1 METAKG
7 VNVDEMG
14 DIVQEFLVESHENLD
29 QLDRDLVALEA
40 DPGSRDL
47 LSSIFRTIHTIKGTS
62 GFLAFN
68 RLEKVTHVGESLL
81 ARLRDG
87 AQSMTPQ
94 TTDALLRMVDC
105 VRELL
110 ATIEETGSDGSGL
123 GDDSDLEPV
132 ISAVTACIDNGD
144 GPAAP
149 TEATPAGAAVEAAAA
164 EAASVAVAAVEAAAV
179 EAAATAAAAVEEA
192 AIVAVAGPDATDPGV
207 VVAVTGIVEPPM
219 EEDESDAADAD
230 AVAAAPAKPA
240 SRRGKAKAAPRSRA
254 RKAEPTPEPAAAADP
269 GDPLDPVGAGDPG
282 DPVYPVDP
290 VDPVDPVGAVG
301 AVAEETEAGATEP
314 ATVVVSIPT
323 EALPADLVKPPAA
336 QAGAPA
342 AQAGAPAARPAAHAA
357 PAPPTAA
364 PAAQPAAPAA
374 PAQPAGPRPAPP
386 AGGRAQSSGEH
397 APDGGEG
404 TRRSIADSSIRVD
417 VDLLDTLMRLV
428 GELVLTR
435 NQLVRAIGEV
445 ADPAMNRT
453 GQRLNLITSELQES
467 VMKTRMQAIDNLWA
481 KLPRVVRDLSG
492 ALGKQVRLAMEGR
505 ETELDR
511 SLLEAVKDPLTHLVR
526 NAVDHGIE
534 GPDERRAKGKD
545 PEGVLTLRAYH
556 EGGHVIVEVCDD
568 GAGIDPG
575 RIADVAVNRGIVTRE
590 QLALMDKAEIL
601 MLVFRPGFSTAKM
614 VTNVSGRGVG
624 MDVVKTNIER
634 IGGAVAVESVLG
646 EGTTWRLTI
655 PLTLAII
662 QALTVE
668 CGPQRYVILQV
679 AVHELVY
686 LDGQGGRVIEHA
698 MGAPVYRLRGKL
710 LPLVHLDRTLEVNS
724 HHDGADRDV
733 YVAVLQAEGRRFGL
747 VVDRVLN
754 TEEVVVKPLSARF
767 KDVGVYAG
775 ATLLGDGA
783 VALIL
788 DVASLARRAHLAA
801 DKIERAQP
809 QQDTTRTA
817 AVATVDRLLI
827 AGVGERRV
835 AIPLDMVTRLEEFP
849 VERIERVGNREVVQY
864 REQILPVL
872 RLAHLLG
879 TYPAEDG
886 STVPVIVYTER
897 GRSVAL
903 AVDKILDIVEDVLE
917 SRSDVGDDALLGSA
931 VIQQRVTELLDVRRA
946 ILAAD
951 PRFDAA
957 DTGYG
962 TAPDGYGEYAEYQE
976 YQGYQDFQGQHMAG
990 V

>member
-1 METAKG
+1 VESPADVAMGKG
-7 VNVDEMG
+7 VKVDELG

-110 ATIEETGSDGSGL
+110 SAIEESGGDGSGQ

-132 ISAVTACIDNGD
+132 ISAVTVCIDNGD
-144 GPAAP
+144 GPAGPTAAP
-149 TEATPAGAAVEAAAA
+149 AAAFAVEAAAT
-164 EAASVAVAAVEAAAV
+164 EAAVVAAAAVEAAAV
-179 EAAATAAAAVEEA
+179 GAAVATATALEEA
-192 AIVAVAGPDATDPGV
+192 A
-207 VVAVTGIVEPPM
+207 
-219 EEDESDAADAD
+219 
-230 AVAAAPAKPA
+230 AVAAAGQLAPDTDAVEVDVVALGDEPEPAKP
-240 SRRGKAKAAPRSRA
+240 STRRGRKAAPRSRA
-254 RKAEPTPEPAAAADP
+254 AKAERTESPQPAVAVVVAPPPEPAP
-269 GDPLDPVGAGDPG
+269 
-282 DPVYPVDP
+282 
-290 VDPVDPVGAVG
+290 
-301 AVAEETEAGATEP
+301 ATEP
-314 ATVVVSIPT
+314 
-323 EALPADLVKPPAA
+323 
-336 QAGAPA
+336 
-342 AQAGAPAARPAAHAA
+342 
-357 PAPPTAA
+357 
-364 PAAQPAAPAA
+364 
-374 PAQPAGPRPAPP
+374 PAQTERPTQIIKERPQPWANAPGE
-386 AGGRAQSSGEH
+386 GGGGGGGG
-397 APDGGEG
+397 DGDGG
-404 TRRSIADSSIRVD
+404 TRRSIAESSIRVD

-445 ADPAMNRT
+445 ADPGMNRT

-467 VMKTRMQAIDNLWA
+467 VMKTRMQAIDNLWS
-481 KLPRVVRDLSG
+481 KLPRVVRDLAGS
-492 ALGKQVRLAMEGR
+492 LRKQVRLAMEGR

-526 NAVDHGIE
+526 NAVDHGVE

-545 PEGVLTLRAYH
+545 PEGTLTLRAYH

-568 GAGIDPG
+568 GAGIDPA
-575 RIADVAVNRGIVTRE
+575 RIAEVAVSRGIVSRE
-590 QLALMDKAEIL
+590 QLSLMDHNEIL
-601 MLVFRPGFSTAKM
+601 LLVFKPGFSTAKA

-668 CGPQRYVILQV
+668 CGPQRYVIPQV

-686 LDGQGGRVIEHA
+686 LDGHGGRVIEHA

-710 LPLVHLDRTLEVNS
+710 LPLVHLDRVLEVRA

-775 ATLLGDGA
+775 ATLLGDGT

-788 DVASLARRAHLAA
+788 DVASLARRAHLSA
-801 DKIERAQP
+801 DKIERAQ
-809 QQDTTRTA
+809 QQHDATSRT
-817 AVATVDRLLI
+817 VTATVDRLLI
-827 AGVGERRV
+827 AGVGDRRV

-849 VERIERVGNREVVQY
+849 VERMERVGNREVVQY
-864 REQILPVL
+864 RDQILPVL
-872 RLAHLLG
+872 RLASLLG

-886 STVPVIVYTER
+886 AAVPVVVYTER

-917 SRSDVGDDALLGSA
+917 ARSDVGDDGLLGSA

-951 PRFDAA
+951 PRFDAVEDEA
-957 DTGYG
+957 SGYG
-962 TAPDGYGEYAEYQE
+962 EYQE
-976 YQGYQDFQGQHMAG
+976 YQGYEGYQDFQGQHMAG

>member
-1 METAKG
+1 MSAKG
-7 VNVDEMG
+7 VMVDELG

-94 TTDALLRMVDC
+94 TTDALLRMVDA
-105 VRELL
+105 VRDLL
-110 ATIEETGSDGSGL
+110 STIEDTGSDQSGNEAA
-123 GDDSDLEPV
+123 LETV
-132 ISAVTACIDNGD
+132 VAAVQACIDNPAGTPAP
-144 GPAAP
+144 PAAVHASEAA
-149 TEATPAGAAVEAAAA
+149 TEAAVVAGSAVADAVAAGEAADAAA
-164 EAASVAVAAVEAAAV
+164 EAAGAALGAAGVAASRADAAAGAAVAATAVAEAAAL
-179 EAAATAAAAVEEA
+179 
-192 AIVAVAGPDATDPGV
+192 
-207 VVAVTGIVEPPM
+207 
-219 EEDESDAADAD
+219 DAA
-230 AVAAAPAKPA
+230 AVAAAAAEKAAAERASAEATAVARVEAARAEAIEEAAAALPPPKPP
-240 SRRGKAKAAPRSRA
+240 AKAAP
-254 RKAEPTPEPAAAADP
+254 
-269 GDPLDPVGAGDPG
+269 AGDG
-282 DPVYPVDP
+282 D
-290 VDPVDPVGAVG
+290 
-301 AVAEETEAGATEP
+301 AE
-314 ATVVVSIPT
+314 
-323 EALPADLVKPPAA
+323 
-336 QAGAPA
+336 
-342 AQAGAPAARPAAHAA
+342 AHA
-357 PAPPTAA
+357 
-364 PAAQPAAPAA
+364 
-374 PAQPAGPRPAPP
+374 
-386 AGGRAQSSGEH
+386 
-397 APDGGEG
+397 
-404 TRRSIADSSIRVD
+404 RRSIADSSIRVD

-435 NQLVRAIGEV
+435 NQLIRAIGG
-445 ADPAMNRT
+445 AGDPNMTRT

-467 VMKTRMQAIDNLWA
+467 VMKTRMQAIDNLWS

-492 ALGKQVRLAMEGR
+492 SLGKQVRLAMEGR

-534 GPDERRAKGKD
+534 TPSVRRAKGKD
-545 PEGVLTLRAYH
+545 PEGTLTLRAYH
-556 EGGHVIVEVCDD
+556 EGGHVVVEVCDD
-568 GAGIDPG
+568 GAGIDPD
-575 RIADVAVNRGIVTRE
+575 RIAEVAVQRGLLTRD
-590 QLALMDKAEIL
+590 QVSMMDRGEIL
-601 MLVFRPGFSTAKM
+601 MQVFRPGFSTAKT

-634 IGGAVAVESVLG
+634 IGGAVDVESTLG

-662 QALTVE
+662 QALTIE
-668 CGPQRYVILQV
+668 CGRQRYVIPQV

-710 LPLVHLDRTLEVNS
+710 LPLVHLDHMLGVRSDQGDAAN
-724 HHDGADRDV
+724 RDV
-733 YVAVLQAEGRRFGL
+733 YVAVLAAEGRKFGL

-767 KDVGVYAG
+767 KDVGAYAG
-775 ATLLGDGA
+775 ATLLGDGT

-788 DVASLARRAHLAA
+788 DVASLARRSHLAA
-801 DKIERAQP
+801 EKVERAQ
-809 QQDTTRTA
+809 QQLDQTSKAATT
-817 AVATVDRLLI
+817 TVDRLLI

-849 VERIERVGNREVVQY
+849 ADRLERVGNREVVQY
-864 REQILPVL
+864 RDQILPVL

-886 STVPVIVYTER
+886 ATVPVVVYTER

-903 AVDKILDIVEDVLE
+903 AVDKILDIVEDVVE
-917 SRSDVGDDALLGSA
+917 ARSEVGDDGLLGSA
-931 VIQQRVTELLDVRRA
+931 VIQQRVTELLDVRSA

-951 PRFDAA
+951 PRFNDAEE
-957 DTGYG
+957 GYG
-962 TAPDGYGEYAEYQE
+962 GYEGGEYQGGE
-976 YQGYQDFQGQHMAG
+976 YQGYEDYQGQQMAG